1 MLSNK
6 KIADKISIRT
16 LLDENNMHSVNQT
29 MAQMKLCEMWKVN
42 NVNNYP
48 IKVEKVH
55 RHEEHVVTRA
65 ITNNM
70 LKETAKS
77 NVTMGTFINDAIK
90 AWNKCPNEIKEA
102 QSYNIAKRLI
112 KSFSKTLPI

>member
-6 KIADKISIRT
+6 RIADKISIRT
-16 LLDENNMHSVNQT
+16 LLEENNMYSVNQI
-29 MAQMKLCEMWKVN
+29 MAQKKLCEMWKVN

-48 IKVEKVH
+48 IRVETVNRK
-55 RHEEHVVTRA
+55 EEHMVTRA

-90 AWNKCPNEIKEA
+90 AWNKCPNDIKNA
-102 QSYNIAKRLI
+102 QSYNIAKHLI
-112 KSFSKTLPI
+112 KSFSKSLPI